1 MRIRQIR
8 FTLTEKSGGFQSR
21 WCAMKLSEGIER
33 YVACK
38 RQGGLLYT
46 ATECGLTSFKRKV
59 GDVELNEVTSDDV
72 LIYLSGPRTSPIS
85 WRRKHQQLSQFFIF
99 CSDRGHLTTSPMPPV
114 RPMVRQMFVP
124 YIYSREEI
132 RLLLRTTTTSQA
144 DRRCLIASQTLRTL
158 LLFLYGTGATR
169 SEALEL
175 TISDVNI
182 TLGTVLI
189 RKRQAYRSRSIP
201 ICKDLQVALK
211 KYLRWRSKIS
221 AHKDRLFVKDDGHA
235 LVCSSLAPNFRR
247 LRELAGIR
255 RSGGPD
261 NQPRLHDLR
270 YTFAVHRI
278 TSWILNDADLNRMLP
293 ALAAYMGHAGL
304 WATERYLLMSPER
317 FRKSLNKLS
326 PTHSRNKWRND
337 SRLMKFLASL

>member
-1 MRIRQIR
+1 
-8 FTLTEKSGGFQSR
+8 
-21 WCAMKLSEGIER
+21 MKLSEGIER

-72 LIYLSGPRTSPIS
+72 LSYLSGPRTSPIS
-85 WRRKHQQLSQFFIF
+85 WRRKHQQMSQFFIF

-189 RKRQAYRSRSIP
+189 RKRQTFRSRSIP

-326 PTHSRNKWRND
+326 PTHSHKKWRNNPK
-337 SRLMKFLASL
+337 LMNFLANL

>member
-1 MRIRQIR
+1 
-8 FTLTEKSGGFQSR
+8 
-21 WCAMKLSEGIER
+21 MKLSEGIEQ

-46 ATECGLTSFKRKV
+46 ATESGLTYFKRKI

-72 LIYLSGPRTSPIS
+72 LTYLSGPRTSPIS
-85 WRRKHQQLSQFFIF
+85 WQRKHQQMSQFFTF
-99 CSDRGHLTTSPMPPV
+99 CSDRGHLTTSPMPPP
-114 RPMVRQMFVP
+114 RAKVRQMFVP

-132 RLLLRTTTTSQA
+132 RVLLQTTRTSQA

-175 TISDVNI
+175 TVADVNFK
-182 TLGTVLI
+182 LGTVLI
-189 RKRQAYRSRSIP
+189 RKRKDCRSRSIP

-211 KYLRWRSKIS
+211 KYLRWRSNIS
-221 AHKDRLFVKDDGHA
+221 ANKDRLFVKDDDHA
-235 LVCSSLAPNFRR
+235 LVSSSLAPNFRK

-255 RSGGPD
+255 RAGGPAD
-261 NQPRLHDLR
+261 QPRLHDLR

-278 TSWILNDADLNRMLP
+278 TSWILKDADLNRMLP
-293 ALAAYMGHAGL
+293 ALAAYMGHSGL
-304 WATERYLLMSPER
+304 WAAERYLLMTPER

-326 PTHSRNKWRND
+326 PTPSRNKWRND
-337 SRLMKFLASL
+337 PGLMKFLANL

>member
-1 MRIRQIR
+1 
-8 FTLTEKSGGFQSR
+8 
-21 WCAMKLSEGIER
+21 MKVSEGIER

-38 RQGGLLYT
+38 REGGLLYK
-46 ATECGLTSFKRKV
+46 ATEYGLTSFKKKV

-85 WRRKHQQLSQFFIF
+85 WRKKHQQMSQFFAF
-99 CSDRGHLTTSPMPPV
+99 CSDRGHLKTSPMPPV

-132 RLLLRTTTTSQA
+132 RLLLRTTIMSQV

-182 TLGTVLI
+182 AVGTILI
-189 RKRQAYRSRSIP
+189 RKRKAYRSRSIP

-211 KYLRWRSKIS
+211 KYLRWRSRIS
-221 AHKDRLFVKDDGHA
+221 AHKDRFFVKDDGHA
-235 LVCSSLAPNFRR
+235 LVTSSLAPNFRR

-326 PTHSRNKWRND
+326 PTHSHKKWRND
-337 SRLMKFLASL
+337 PRLMKFLANL

>member
-1 MRIRQIR
+1 
-8 FTLTEKSGGFQSR
+8 
-21 WCAMKLSEGIER
+21 MKLSEGIER
-33 YVACK
+33 YITSK

-46 ATECGLTSFKRKV
+46 ATESGLTYFKRKV
-59 GDVELNEVTSDDV
+59 GDVELNEVTCDDV
-72 LIYLSGPRTSPIS
+72 LIYLSGPKTSPIS
-85 WRRKHQQLSQFFIF
+85 WRRKHQQMSQFFTF
-99 CSDRGHLTTSPMPPV
+99 CSDRGHLTKSPMPPA

-132 RLLLRTTTTSQA
+132 RVLLRTTTTSQA
-144 DRRCLIASQTLRTL
+144 DRRCLIASQTIRTL

-175 TISDVNI
+175 TVSDVNI
-182 TLGTVLI
+182 SLGTVLI
-189 RKRQAYRSRSIP
+189 RKRQAHRSRSIP

-211 KYLRWRSKIS
+211 KYLRWRSKMS
-221 AHKDRLFVKDDGHA
+221 SHSDRLFVKDDGHA
-235 LVCSSLAPNFRR
+235 LVTSSLSPTFRR

-255 RSGGPD
+255 RSGSPD
-261 NQPRLHDLR
+261 DQPRLHDLR
-270 YTFAVHRI
+270 YTFAIHRI
-278 TSWILNDADLNRMLP
+278 TSWILKDADLNRMLP
-293 ALAAYMGHAGL
+293 ALAAYMGHSGL

-337 SRLMKFLASL
+337 PRLMKFLVDL

>member
-1 MRIRQIR
+1 
-8 FTLTEKSGGFQSR
+8 
-21 WCAMKLSEGIER
+21 MKLSEGIER

-46 ATECGLTSFKRKV
+46 ATESGLTYFKRKV

-85 WRRKHQQLSQFFIF
+85 WRRKHQQMSQFFSF
-99 CSDRGHLTTSPMPPV
+99 CSDRGHLTTSPMPPPH
-114 RPMVRQMFVP
+114 PMVRQIFVP

-132 RLLLRTTTTSQA
+132 RVLLRTTTKSQA

-169 SEALEL
+169 SETLEL
-175 TISDVNI
+175 TVADVNI
-182 TLGTVLI
+182 NLGTVLI
-189 RKRQAYRSRSIP
+189 RKREAYRSRSIP
-201 ICKDLQVALK
+201 ICTDLQVALK
-211 KYLRWRSKIS
+211 KYLHWRSNIS

-235 LVCSSLAPNFRR
+235 LVSSSLAPNFRR

-255 RSGGPD
+255 RAGGPD
-261 NQPRLHDLR
+261 DQPRLHDLR

-278 TSWILNDADLNRMLP
+278 ASWILKDADLNRLLP
-293 ALAAYMGHAGL
+293 ALAAYMGHSGL
-304 WATERYLLMSPER
+304 WAVERYLFMTPER
-317 FRKSLNKLS
+317 FRKSLTKLS
-326 PTHSRNKWRND
+326 PTRSGKKWRND
-337 SRLMKFLASL
+337 PGLMKFLANI